1 MSQLPVRLAAA
12 GTNAT
17 ADEYARIP
25 GSSIQDY
32 KVVQAEVTDWG
43 GVAADATDYIDVIV
57 KKNTTTLETVTTSTT
72 ALTAL
77 TADTLSDVV
86 GKVVSGGDYIHLDV
100 NKAGTGPTYDLELLL
115 MLEPVNLP

>member
-1 MSQLPVRLAAA
+1 MSLMPIRLLAA

-17 ADEYARIP
+17 DDSYARIP
-25 GSSIQDY
+25 GESTQDY
-32 KVVQAEVTDWG
+32 KLVQAEVTDWG

-72 ALTAL
+72 ALVAL
-77 TADTLSDVV
+77 TADTLSDVQDTI
-86 GKVVSGGDYIHLDV
+86 VSGGDYIHLDV
-100 NKAGTGPTYDLELLL
+100 NKAGTGPTYDLEVLL